1 LVTWPTNESVM
12 VGHGYGDSES
22 MPPYSGDFPREFH
35 HGVDIPGTA
44 RGAKRTQLLAVVDG
58 TFRRDGR
65 FEQTY
70 RLTPDDGT
78 GIDDVCI
85 YSHVVR
91 PRSIPTGHVDEGD
104 HILNLAHITNW
115 VEPAHVCDHL
125 HFQIGVNR
133 SGQGAVMN
141 PLEVLPHDDDDHDL
155 TVTIEQFRYV
165 RRSGDTGRVRYL
177 SETSPVIADAPILR
191 SDIVIIA
198 SAEDDMDYADWTPG
212 AHSIEYE
219 VKDGPTPD
227 AKIDPMELFEW
238 EGSLPVDRH
247 YRVVYNMGPR
257 PCHTTFHFNYYVVT
271 NTDGNDPISNDDF
284 DQYWKTNASEAGDA
298 GNGVGSDDASL
309 NSQAFFP
316 DGTYVV
322 EVTGWD
328 IKDNWDNDE
337 KTVVLDNFKP
347 YVTRVIVKEGET
359 GKYDASWPETGEGT
373 LEALNRETD
382 ETCNART
389 LTFEVYFSETM
400 DHEWD
405 DFRVEIQPD
414 GSPDWINVSDS
425 ISWSRENFDN
435 DKWTGRVTLP
445 SDAGEGEARIRIRAR
460 DLAGNEL
467 DTDPQNIAEFN
478 RASTSWS
485 NYSSGSDENH
495 RIMLGAARGSFTAV
509 LHRGHPPP

>member
-1 LVTWPTNESVM
+1 MVTWPTNESVI

-35 HGVDIPGTA
+35 HGLDIPGTA
-44 RGAKRTQLLAVVDG
+44 GGAKRTQLLAVVDG
-58 TFRRDGR
+58 TFRIDGR

-91 PRSIPTGHVDEGD
+91 PRSIPTGHVNEGD

-133 SGQGAVMN
+133 AGHGAVMN
-141 PLEVLPHDDDDHDL
+141 PLEILPHDDDDHDL

-165 RRSGDTGRVRYL
+165 RRGGDTGRVRYL

-198 SAEDDMDYADWTPG
+198 SAEDDMGYADWTPG
-212 AHSIEYE
+212 AHSIKYE

-238 EGSLPVDRH
+238 EGRLPVDRH
-247 YRVVYNMGPR
+247 YRVVYNMGPS
-257 PCHTTFHFNYYVVT
+257 PCRTTFHFNYYVVT

-322 EVTGWD
+322 EVTGRD
-328 IKDNWDNDE
+328 IKDNEDNDE

-359 GKYDASWPETGEGT
+359 EKYDASWPETDEGT

-425 ISWSRENFDN
+425 TSWSRENFDN

-478 RASTSWS
+478 RDSASWS